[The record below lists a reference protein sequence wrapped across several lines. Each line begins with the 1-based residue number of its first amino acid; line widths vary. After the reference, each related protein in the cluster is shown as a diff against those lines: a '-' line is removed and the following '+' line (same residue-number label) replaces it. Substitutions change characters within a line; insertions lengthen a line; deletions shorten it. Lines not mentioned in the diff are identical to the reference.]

1 MKNLNSTIAISTV
14 LLLSITPFG
23 FAGSGRAVPPW
34 ERGEKRA
41 PGSAIDTRP
50 PVQLPSGLRRAAVPA
65 EAIAVERAETT
76 VTRSNGSLERR
87 LIADARR
94 AAEAQV
100 SGPGVRNYFRV
111 GFYRGMLDALN
122 DDRIGRRDFRQ
133 GLRHGRTDHEAL
145 RIGRQLGSDAALDLA
160 PVDAENAVASQ
171 FRDLEN
177 EPVFAALRDVPAWVA
192 PAVAFDLPGVNE
204 LLGEFP
210 LPRHAPLG
218 REYDLYLAG
227 WDWDAAR
234 LYACRS
240 YTDFY
245 SKDWDSANR
254 AFREWQR
261 NPRNDR
267 LLRGLTAAELQR
279 LRAIFSEAFVRRIDL
294 LTDRKLTPV
303 WNLGLDHG
311 WDYGRFIHEEREY
324 RAGFAKGF
332 RQQASVV
339 SKAVFR
345 SAYPREFNAAYSKSF
360 ERWSTSAVPAIG
372 IVRLLDGNDDGVF
385 EPGERVVADVELI
398 NFGGAPGRFTTGLDG
413 VALSEIDSKVARLP
427 RRSAVIRHGF
437 LEAVIDSAV
446 RPRTRT
452 QLTVRVGDETKA
464 VKLRINRPLE
474 WVDASLR
481 LLRDNL
487 DGRVRVELDVRN
499 LSRRERAGQASLTTN
514 THEGIALSQELAL
527 VRPQDA
533 VTVRFDVENL
543 SPLDLIGGRVSL
555 DLFLDTDGVEQDRM
569 TAALGET
576 ATDLSSR
583 DLPRLLRRMVA
594 EDATTVE
601 TAQVRELVLL
611 RLRADW
617 RAAVRANGNPYKR
630 DYRSGG
636 DLTALGQLVQL
647 WSSLSGLSGR
657 GDLLEGLSADVL
669 TLARDLPGP
678 HPLLRKYVKR
688 LARRLP

>member
-1 MKNLNSTIAISTV
+1 MKNLDSTIAITAA
-14 LLLSITPFG
+14 LLFSIAPLG
-23 FAGSGRAVPPW
+23 FARSDKVVPPW

-41 PGSAIDTRP
+41 PRSAIDTRP
-50 PVQLPSGLRRAAVPA
+50 PAQLPSALRRPTLAAEAFAVEPA
-65 EAIAVERAETT
+65 EIT
-76 VTRSNGSLERR
+76 VIRSNGSLERR
-87 LIADARR
+87 LIADGRR

-111 GFYRGMLDALN
+111 GFYQGMLDALN

-133 GLRHGRTDHEAL
+133 GLRHGGTDREAR
-145 RIGRQLGSDAALDLA
+145 RIGRQLGSAAAVDLA
-160 PVDAENAVASQ
+160 AVDAENDVAIQ

-177 EPVFAALRDVPAWVA
+177 EPVFAAARGIPVWVA
-192 PAVAFDLPGVNE
+192 PPVTFDLPGVSG
-204 LLGEFP
+204 LLDEFP
-210 LPRHAPLG
+210 LAGSALLG
-218 REYDLYLAG
+218 REFDLYLAH
-227 WDWDAAR
+227 WDWDTAR

-267 LLRGLTAAELQR
+267 LLRGLTVIELQR
-279 LRAIFSEAFVRRIDL
+279 SRAIFSEAFVRRIDR
-294 LTDRKLTPV
+294 LTDRKLTPA
-303 WNLGLDHG
+303 WNLGLDRG
-311 WDYGRFIHEEREY
+311 WDYGRFIHEETDY

-332 RQQASVV
+332 RQQASRMA
-339 SKAVFR
+339 KTVFR
-345 SAYPREFNAAYSKSF
+345 SAYPREFDAAYAESF
-360 ERWSTSAVPAIG
+360 GRWSTSAVPAIG
-372 IVRLLDGNDDGVF
+372 VVRLLDGNDDGVF
-385 EPGERVVADVELI
+385 EPGERVIVDVELI
-398 NFGGAPGRFTTGLDG
+398 NFGGAPGRFTTSLNG
-413 VALSEIDSKVARLP
+413 VVLSEIDSKTARLP
-427 RRSAVIRHGF
+427 RRSAVIRRGF
-437 LEAVIDSAV
+437 LEAVIDSTI

-452 QLTVRVGDETKA
+452 ELMIRVGDEVKA
-464 VKLRINRPLE
+464 VKLRVNRPLE
-474 WVDASLR
+474 WVAGSLR

-499 LSRRERAGQASLTTN
+499 LSRRDRAAQASLTTN
-514 THEGIALSQELAL
+514 TREDIALSQELAL
-527 VRPQDA
+527 VRPQDI
-533 VTVRFDVENL
+533 VTVRFNVENL

-555 DLFLDTDGVEQDRM
+555 DLFLDADGVEQDRM

-583 DLPRLLRRMVA
+583 DLPRLLRRMTA
-594 EDATTVE
+594 EGTTAVE
-601 TAQVRELVLL
+601 TAQVRELVLR

-617 RAAVRANGNPYKR
+617 RAAVRARGNPYKR

-636 DLTALGQLVQL
+636 DLTALGELVQL
-647 WSSLSGLSGR
+647 SSSLSRPSGR
-657 GDLLEGLSADVL
+657 PDLLEGLSSDVM
-669 TLARDLPGP
+669 TLVRDLPGP